1 VLETDKRLYRVVIVD
16 DQPDIR
22 LLLGTRLALEPDI
35 SVVGEASNGAEAIQR
50 ARETAPDAIV
60 LDLQMPVM
68 DGFTAVPVLRTIN
81 PGTRIVLFSGVGD
94 PSDERL
100 EGPAK
105 PDGFVRKGAD
115 LRILIEALR
124 KLLAEAPSDIVVADL
139 GRLPLKDAVNA
150 FDGWVGLN
158 LRIREAMVHMPGSAR
173 ERSRAELDLMALVGI
188 FIGMGDELLRAAHE
202 RRQDVRLQVRTRRQI
217 AQAAR
222 RALLIL
228 DADNAVEF
236 HKRWAYDVVRG
247 ADEPLHELRKR
258 LLDELPVG

>member
-1 VLETDKRLYRVVIVD
+1 MVVD
-16 DQPDIR
+16 DQADIR
-22 LLLGTRLALEPDI
+22 LLLATRLGLEPDI

-68 DGFTAVPVLRTIN
+68 DGFTAMPILRTIN
-81 PGTRIVLFSGVGD
+81 PATRILAFSGVED

-105 PDGFVRKGAD
+105 PDGFVRKGDD
-115 LRILIEALR
+115 LRVFMETLK
-124 KLLAEAPSDIVVADL
+124 KLLAETPSDIVVGDL
-139 GRLPLKDAVNA
+139 GRLPLNEAVNA

-158 LRIREAMVHMPGSAR
+158 LRIREAMAHTPAGGP

-188 FIGMGDELLRAAHE
+188 FIGMGDELLRAAQE
-202 RRQDVRLQVRTRRQI
+202 RREDVNLQFRTRRHI

-222 RALLIL
+222 RALLII
-228 DADNAVEF
+228 DPDNAVEF
-236 HKRWAYDVVRG
+236 HKRWAYQLEPG
-247 ADEPLHELRKR
+247 ADEPLHELRRR
-258 LLDELPVG
+258 LLEKLPVG

>member
-1 VLETDKRLYRVVIVD
+1 MLETEKRLSRVVIVD
-16 DQPDIR
+16 DQADIR
-22 LLLGTRLALEPDI
+22 LLLATRLGLEPDI

-68 DGFTAVPVLRTIN
+68 DGFMAVPILRTIN
-81 PGTRIVLFSGVGD
+81 PATRILLFSGVEE

-105 PDGFVRKGAD
+105 PDAFVRKGGD
-115 LRILIEALR
+115 LRIFMEALR
-124 KLLAEAPSDIVVADL
+124 KLLAEDPSDIVVADL
-139 GRLPLKDAVNA
+139 GRLPLKEAVNA

-158 LRIREAMVHMPGSAR
+158 LRIREGMAQMPGNGR

-188 FIGMGDELLRAAHE
+188 FIGMGDELLRAAHA
-202 RRQDVRLQVRTRRQI
+202 RQHDVNLHFRTRRQI

-222 RALLIL
+222 RALSII
-228 DADNAVEF
+228 DTDNAVEF
-236 HKRWAYDVVRG
+236 HQRWTYDVVPG
-247 ADEPLHELRKR
+247 ADEALHELRKR
-258 LLDELPVG
+258 LLEQLPVG

>member
-1 VLETDKRLYRVVIVD
+1 MLETEKRLNRVVVVD
-16 DQPDIR
+16 DQADLR
-22 LLLGTRLALEPDI
+22 LLLATRLSLEPDI

-68 DGFTAVPVLRTIN
+68 DGFTAVPILRTIN
-81 PGTRIVLFSGVGD
+81 PATRILLFSGVED
-94 PSDERL
+94 PSDDRL

-105 PDGFVRKGAD
+105 PDGFVQKGGD
-115 LRILIEALR
+115 LRIFMEVLK
-124 KLLAEAPSDIVVADL
+124 KLLAEAPSDIVTADL
-139 GRLPLKDAVNA
+139 GRLPLKEAVNA

-158 LRIREAMVHMPGSAR
+158 LRIREAMARMPGTGR

-188 FIGMGDELLRAAHE
+188 FIGMGDELLRAAQE
-202 RRQDVRLQVRTRRQI
+202 RHSDVHLQFRTRRQI

-222 RALLIL
+222 RALLIIEP
-228 DADNAVEF
+228 DNAVEF
-236 HKRWAYDVVRG
+236 HKRWNYDLAPG

-258 LLDELPVG
+258 LLERLPVG

>member
-1 VLETDKRLYRVVIVD
+1 MLASEKRLNRVVVVD
-16 DQPDIR
+16 DQADIR
-22 LLLGTRLALEPDI
+22 LLLATRLGLEPDI
-35 SVVGEASNGAEAIQR
+35 SVVAEASNGAEAIQR

-68 DGFTAVPVLRTIN
+68 DGFTAVPILRTIN
-81 PGTRIVLFSGVGD
+81 PATRILLFSGAAD

-105 PDGFVRKGAD
+105 PDGFVQKGAD
-115 LRILIEALR
+115 LRVFVQELK
-124 KLLAEAPSDIVVADL
+124 KLLAETPSDIVVADL

-158 LRIREAMVHMPGSAR
+158 LRIREAMAHLPESGR

-202 RRQDVRLQVRTRRQI
+202 RQQGVHLQFRTRRQI

-222 RALLIL
+222 RALLIV
-228 DADNAVEF
+228 DADNAAEF
-236 HKRWAYDVVRG
+236 HKRWTYNVVPG
-247 ADEPLHELRKR
+247 ADEPLHELRRR
-258 LLDELPVG
+258 LLEELPVG